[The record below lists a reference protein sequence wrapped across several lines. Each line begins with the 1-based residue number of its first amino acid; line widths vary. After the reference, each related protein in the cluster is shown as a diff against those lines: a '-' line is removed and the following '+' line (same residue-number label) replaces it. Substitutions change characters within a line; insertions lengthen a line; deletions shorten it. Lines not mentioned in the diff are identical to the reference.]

1 MNNYINEDSSSKD
14 KKTGGLIKQLLLT
27 IGLGI
32 ALLVFALLASGIFFT
47 GAVLQSTD
55 GAIKDTAH
63 K

>member
-1 MNNYINEDSSSKD
+1 MNRNNKEDLFSKD
-14 KKTGGLIKQLLLT
+14 NQADGLIKQLILS

-47 GAVLQSTD
+47 GAVTLSTN
-55 GAIKDTAH
+55 GAIQGNAH